1 MYISQIQLKNV
12 RCCQDLQ
19 LSFDGKP
26 GSFLVIGD
34 NGDGKSTVLSSI
46 AMGLCD
52 ETSAAALHRDL
63 PGDLVRNGQDKAL
76 IRVTIR
82 SSKYTYYRI
91 ETTIKSLKA
100 FEQISQ
106 KVFKW
111 RGKKWIKLK
120 QNEFPWEK
128 IFVSGYGAGIRTEG
142 TADYQYYIPVDAVYP
157 LFKYDMPLQNPELA
171 LRRILNEAWEKGRG
185 TKENYNREK
194 RMRDYILIEI
204 LKTVLNLGTKDR
216 VLLSTIGLEVKSP
229 RWGQIELSA
238 LGDGYKAITT
248 CTLDLFSWWML
259 YLKLHRKSIYSN
271 RNIAGI
277 VIIDEMEQ
285 HLHPLWQLKI
295 IQLLRTTFPQIQ
307 FIIATHSPLVISGC
321 KDTPIYQ
328 LHQGKCI
335 KKSAYGWLPEDV
347 YREIMG
353 LRDMRPELV
362 RENIERFE
370 KLHLKSLRKDIL
382 KKEKAELRRL
392 RRLIRSYRGADV
404 EALMIEMRNLAKKL
418 NVISKSKKK

>member
-12 RCCQDLQ
+12 RCCEDLQ

-63 PGDLVRNGQDKAL
+63 PGDLVRNGQKEAL
-76 IRVTIR
+76 IRVTLR
-82 SSKYTYYRI
+82 SSKYTYYKI
-91 ETTIKSLKA
+91 ETTIESLKA
-100 FEQISQ
+100 FEKVSQ
-106 KVFKW
+106 KVFEL
-111 RGKKWIKLK
+111 RSKKWKKIN
-120 QNEFPWEK
+120 QDEFPWEK

-142 TADYQYYIPVDAVYP
+142 TADYQYYVPVDAVYP

-171 LRRILNEAWEKGRG
+171 LRRILDEAWERG
-185 TKENYNREK
+185 KDIKERYNREK
-194 RMRDYILIEI
+194 RMRDYILRL
-204 LKTVLNLGTKDR
+204 LKSILNLEKKDR

-259 YLKLHRKSIYSN
+259 YLKLHRESIYSN
-271 RNIAGI
+271 RNITGI

-285 HLHPLWQLKI
+285 HLHPRWQLKI
-295 IQLLRTTFPQIQ
+295 VQLLRTIFPQIQ

-353 LRDMRPELV
+353 LVSMRPKPV
-362 RENIERFE
+362 RDAIEMFE
-370 KLHLKSLRKDIL
+370 KLHLKSLRRTISKE
-382 KKEKAELRRL
+382 EKAQLRKL
-392 RRLIRSYRGADV
+392 RKLIHSYRGADTDT
-404 EALMIEMRNLAKKL
+404 LMKELGNLAKEL
-418 NVISKSKKK
+418 NVMTKPKKK